1 MPDSASVT
9 DFHHV
14 FTNGRG
20 SAARTTLLM
29 LHGTGGDEHDLV
41 PLARALKSGA
51 AILAPRGRVLENGMP
66 RFFRRLR
73 EGVFDEA
80 DLRMR
85 TAELADWVRAALAAY
100 DLDPDG
106 VVAVGFSN
114 GANIAASL
122 HLLEPRLLP
131 ASVLIRAMVPLEP
144 SPPPE
149 LHGVAT
155 FLAGGRLDPMIPAVE
170 TERLATM
177 LESYGADVTTH
188 WEPGGH
194 GLTAGDVAAA
204 QSWLAR
210 RPPLG

>member
-1 MPDSASVT
+1 MQESGSVT

-14 FTNGRG
+14 FTRG
-20 SAARTTLLM
+20 HGTAARTTLLM

-41 PLARALKSGA
+41 PLAKALLGGA

-66 RFFRRLR
+66 RFFRRLS
-73 EGVFDEA
+73 EGVFDVE
-80 DLRMR
+80 DLRVR
-85 TAELADWVRAALAAY
+85 TAELADWVRAAIVAY
-100 DLDPDG
+100 DLDASG
-106 VVAVGFSN
+106 LVAVGFSN

-144 SPPPE
+144 ALAPDLS
-149 LHGVAT
+149 GVST
-155 FLAGGRLDPMIPAVE
+155 LLAGGRLDPMITAAE
-170 TERLATM
+170 TARLAEM
-177 LESYGADVTTH
+177 LASFGADVTTH

-204 QSWLAR
+204 QEWLAR
-210 RPPLG
+210 R